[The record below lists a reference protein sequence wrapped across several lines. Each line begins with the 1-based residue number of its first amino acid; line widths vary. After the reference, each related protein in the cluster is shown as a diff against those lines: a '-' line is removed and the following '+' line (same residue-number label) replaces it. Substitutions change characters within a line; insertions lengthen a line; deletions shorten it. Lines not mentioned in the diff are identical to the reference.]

1 MPTCPSRATSTA
13 SARPPTSA
21 APWRP
26 RSTSTA
32 GCSASPW
39 PTRWS
44 RSPSSTCRAEAEPM
58 RALVLTENITL
69 DGVIDASEG
78 WFDVTDN
85 PQVDQSDPQAAL
97 REQSEAADAVLFGRV
112 AFEERRA

>member
-32 GCSASPW
+32 GGSASPW

-44 RSPSSTCRAEAEPM
+44 RSPSPTCRPEAEPM
-58 RALVLTENITL
+58 RDLAVTENIPL
-69 DGVIDASEG
+69 DGGIDGSEG
-78 WFDVTDN
+78 WCDVTDN
-85 PQVDQSDPQAAL
+85 PQVDQSDFQAAL

-112 AFEERRA
+112 TFEEM